1 MFGRDAE
8 HIGYKFL
15 KRGGG
20 IGSNSHISSLSLIY
34 LSQKHQFRVLKRSYA
49 ALYVQRLLTNKC
61 RQRKNVSLYF
71 CPCCQLIEREPPT
84 LWKQSALLHYI
95 LNDYCHSKHSPRT
108 LSNLYI
114 TGNLSL
120 MFQSVWLIIW
130 ACVVIFSPIPCMYES
145 MWMWG
150 RKEFCWLRPC
160 GSSTMRVLGIPQ
172 ERVSPLPLV
181 TNREIE
187 PTTRAENFWCKTH
200 IKHIELLHK
209 GRT

>member
-1 MFGRDAE
+1 MFGWDAE

-20 IGSNSHISSLSLIY
+20 IGSNSHVSNLNLTSIY
-34 LSQKHQFRVLKRSYA
+34 LKSTSPEYWKEAMLLCMFKGCW
-49 ALYVQRLLTNKC
+49 LTNVGK
-61 RQRKNVSLYF
+61 RKNVSLYF

-114 TGNLSL
+114 TGNLSI

-130 ACVVIFSPIPCMYES
+130 ACVVIYFPHTLYVWINLNV
-145 MWMWG
+145 
-150 RKEFCWLRPC
+150 R
-160 GSSTMRVLGIPQ
+160 
-172 ERVSPLPLV
+172 
-181 TNREIE
+181 
-187 PTTRAENFWCKTH
+187 
-200 IKHIELLHK
+200 
-209 GRT
+209 